1 MSRLDTIMQTIGMPA
16 LRRNLGDAAVYT
28 PAFAPPAEPQ
38 PVTTWAILNR
48 SSAPVGEFGERME
61 NRLTAQLPK
70 TDVPDPQ
77 PGDSLTVGGKTY
89 RIDQTVNDDGL
100 FVKVAIR

>member
-1 MSRLDTIMQTIGMPA
+1 MSRLDEIMQTIGMPA
-16 LRRNLGDAAVYT
+16 FRRNLGDAAVYT

-70 TDVPDPQ
+70 TDVPDPVSYTHLDVYKRQ
-77 PGDSLTVGGKTY
+77 ALDWPEAGCRRS
-89 RIDQTVNDDGL
+89 GL
-100 FVKVAIR
+100 WG